1 MSVDKE
7 QQPVVFVVDDDLAVR
22 DGVSSLLRSVGM
34 RAEVFASP
42 EELTARGTLASANC
56 LVLDVRLPGI
66 SGLEF
71 QRELNAQASRT
82 PIIFITG
89 HGDVPMSVK
98 AMKAGA
104 IEFLLKPFREHEL
117 LEAVQQATQI
127 DRDQRRR
134 AAGLAELRARYS
146 LLTMRERE
154 VMENLVAGQLNKQI
168 GEAIGAAE
176 STVKAHR
183 AQLMRKMRANSLP
196 ELVRMADRLGV
207 RLPPDLA
214 RT

>member
-1 MSVDKE
+1 MNTGQE
-7 QQPVVFVVDDDLAVR
+7 QPVVFVVDDDVAVR

-34 RAEVFASP
+34 RTEVFASP

-82 PIIFITG
+82 PVIFITG
-89 HGDVPMSVK
+89 HGDVPMSVR

-104 IEFLLKPFREHEL
+104 VEFLLKPFREQEL
-117 LEAVQQATQI
+117 LDAVQQAIQI
-127 DRDQRRR
+127 DREQRRE
-134 AAGLAELRARYS
+134 AAGLAELRERFA
-146 LLTMRERE
+146 LLTVRERE

-176 STVKAHR
+176 STIKAHR
-183 AQLMRKMRANSLP
+183 AQLMRKMQANSLP

-207 RLPPDLA
+207 GLPPVGA